1 MQHSS
6 SEIQRLLAAMRRY
19 LPLAAAPRGRLSAS
33 LRGAA
38 PNRPVPDR
46 CMVTNVFDAGD
57 ERGLMCQLL
66 IGAGAPN
73 LSLIIAP
80 VTELSFHRRY
90 PFARDIADY
99 RRRRERERTLNL
111 PRGVKE

>member
-1 MQHSS
+1 MQQSFS
-6 SEIQRLLAAMRRY
+6 DTQRLLATMRRY
-19 LPLAAAPRGRLSAS
+19 LPLAASPRGRLSAS

-66 IGAGAPN
+66 IGDGASN
-73 LSLIIAP
+73 LSLIVAP

-90 PFARDIADY
+90 PFAREIADY
-99 RRRRERERTLNL
+99 RRFRERGRILKIR
-111 PRGVKE
+111 RGVKP